1 MINLLLPCLVVE
13 HNGWQSDIR
22 CTVDRQLLLNSQI
35 AEIVMLKFARESYQ
49 VLVLHDS
56 FLLHHGLEQSLQDAM
71 AEAFGGIVEVDQK
84 TQKPLK
90 FNYPEWGSILAKTV

>member
-1 MINLLLPCLVVE
+1 
-13 HNGWQSDIR
+13 
-22 CTVDRQLLLNSQI
+22 
-35 AEIVMLKFARESYQ
+35 
-49 VLVLHDS
+49 
-56 FLLHHGLEQSLQDAM
+56 M